1 MAFAIMATDSKRL
14 YLIFHDHRTKK
25 EERLWMSFLSF
36 LSYLDVLILIALDFN
51 LFSFFNLYLA
61 PNEVYSI

>member
-1 MAFAIMATDSKRL
+1 
-14 YLIFHDHRTKK
+14 
-25 EERLWMSFLSF
+25 MSFLSF

-61 PNEVYSI
+61 PNEVYSIYNSSLKFEYMAMRP